1 MTDSD
6 IDDFLGARP
15 RHRLTHWLSL
25 AALVAAGV
33 AAFVLLVRFYEG
45 PDQPWYTAPIERAD
59 LTPLLTADGTLDGD
73 GAVTL
78 RAADDGV
85 VQAVADPGDGAV
97 AAGAPLVTFDTAAI
111 HDDEAI
117 ASAGTKAAQAQL
129 DAAQAEANDA
139 HARLARFEDVWQRS
153 SGRVPA
159 QEEMDAARAA
169 VTRTEAAVATATAG
183 LEAMRF
189 NGKAVRDRAAE
200 TVIRA
205 PFAGYVTGR
214 AVLASQPVHAGSPLL
229 TMVPSLD
236 RLIIH
241 VPMSAAEAV
250 QISPLAQARVLVGW
264 MPEAGR
270 TATLK
275 RIDAADGDA
284 DDSDADKDVVY
295 ALDGAAG
302 ALRPGMAVR
311 LEIPMPVRSQV
322 LVVPNAALAVAPG
335 GGSAAGNS
343 AVYVVGDDRQP
354 RAVPV
359 SVGGTD
365 GKRTEVQGIGL
376 VPGMEVITGARGTG
390 DVPPGAIPV
399 GRNAAALHIGR
410 APATAHAVPPAPAG
424 TKRP

>member
-15 RHRLTHWLSL
+15 RHRLSHWLSL
-25 AALVAAGV
+25 AALVVAGL
-33 AAFVLLVRFYEG
+33 AAFVLLVRLYDG
-45 PDQPWYTAPIERAD
+45 PDQPWYTATIERAD

-85 VQAVADPGDGAV
+85 VQTVADPGDGAV
-97 AAGAPLVTFDTAAI
+97 AAGAPLVTFDTATIRDA
-111 HDDEAI
+111 EAI
-117 ASAGTKAAQAQL
+117 ATAGAKAAQAQL
-129 DAAQAEANDA
+129 DAAQADAGDA

-153 SGRVPA
+153 SGRVPS

-169 VTRTEAAVATATAG
+169 VTRAEAAVATATAA

-189 NGKAVRDRAAE
+189 NGKAVRDRAAD

-205 PFAGYVTGR
+205 PFAGYVTAR
-214 AVLASQPVHAGSPLL
+214 AVLPSQPVHGGTPLL
-229 TMVPSLD
+229 TMVPRLD

-241 VPMSAAEAV
+241 VPMSAAEAA

-275 RIDAADGDA
+275 RIDDGGG
-284 DDSDADKDVVY
+284 DADKDVVY

-302 ALRPGMAVR
+302 ALRPGMTVR

-322 LVVPNAALAVAPG
+322 LVVPNAALAVAP

-376 VPGMEVITGARGTG
+376 LPGMEVITGARGTG

-399 GRNAAALHIGR
+399 GRHAATLPVGR
-410 APATAHAVPPAPAG
+410 APAASAG